1 MAKRITGMKSLK
13 PVQIILLGFL
23 LTILVGSVFLAL
35 PAATRSGQATPY
47 IDALFTATTSVCV
60 TGLVVETTM
69 THWSVFGQAV
79 IMILI
84 QVGGLGVVTITTGM
98 LFLLGKKVSLSNRI
112 LIQESLGLNTM
123 SGLVVLVKKIFK
135 GTFLVEGVGAVFY
148 ATQFVPEFGWKYG
161 IWASIFNSVSAFCNA
176 GMDIVRTDS
185 LRAYIANPVINFTT
199 MGLIILGGLGF
210 IVWKDLLQGIKSLIH
225 RKCTPK
231 RAWQKLK
238 FHTKVVISATLTLI
252 AAGTVLIFLFEFQNP
267 ATMKHLNIWE
277 KFMASMFQSVTTR
290 TAGFETIAQDALSE
304 GTSLVCMVLMFI
316 GGSPV
321 GTAGGVKTITFMIL
335 VYCVI
340 SVAKQE
346 EHISLFRR
354 KVSSA
359 LVPKA
364 LAIVMINLSVLFL
377 SILLLLLVGDGNFMD
392 TSYECISA
400 LATVGLTKGMTPNLT
415 FLGKI
420 VIIITMYLGRVGP
433 ISMAIG
439 FYVGNKKRK
448 KRTFSYPKE
457 ELIL

>member
-1 MAKRITGMKSLK
+1 MKSLK

-23 LTILVGSVFLAL
+23 LTILVGSVFLTFPVA
-35 PAATRSGQATPY
+35 SGNGQATPY

-69 THWSVFGQAV
+69 THWSIFGQAV
-79 IMILI
+79 IMVLVQI
-84 QVGGLGVVTITTGM
+84 GGLGVVTITTGM
-98 LFLLGKKVSLSNRI
+98 MFLLGKKVSLSNRM

-123 SGLVVLVKKIFK
+123 SGLVALVKKIFK
-135 GTFLVEGVGAVFY
+135 GTFLVEGIGAVFY

-161 IWASIFNSVSAFCNA
+161 IWASIFNSISAFCNA
-176 GMDIVRTDS
+176 GMDIVRADS
-185 LRAYIANPVINFTT
+185 LRAYITNPVINFTT

-210 IVWKDLLQGIKSLIH
+210 IVWRDMYHGMKSLIH
-225 RKCTPK
+225 RECTLR

-238 FHTKVVISATLTLI
+238 FHTKVVISATLFLI
-252 AAGTVLIFLFEFQNP
+252 ASGTVLIFIFEFSNP

-277 KFMASMFQSVTTR
+277 KVMASMFQSVTTR
-290 TAGFETIAQDALSE
+290 TAGFETVAQDALSE
-304 GTSLVCMVLMFI
+304 GSSLISMILMFI

-335 VYCVI
+335 LYCAI
-340 SVAKQE
+340 SVVKQE
-346 EHISLFRR
+346 EYISLFKR

-359 LVPKA
+359 LVFKA
-364 LAIVMINLSVLFL
+364 LAIIMINLSVLLF
-377 SILLLLLVGDGNFMD
+377 SILFLLLVDNGNFMD
-392 TSYECISA
+392 TCYECISA

-415 FLGKI
+415 LLGKV

-439 FYVGNKKRK
+439 FYVGHKKRK
-448 KRTFSYPKE
+448 KRTFSYPEE
-457 ELIL
+457 ELVL